1 MPGIVIVGAQWGD
14 EGKGKVTDLLAEQAQ
29 VVVRYQGGNNAGH
42 TVVIGQQTLKLHLI
56 PSGIHRPGVL
66 CVVGNGLVVD
76 PRAMVAEM
84 DELESKG
91 LDTSGLRISAN
102 AHLVMPYHLMLDG
115 VEEERRGGKS
125 LGTTRRGIGPTYTDK
140 AARYGLRMQDLLDM
154 AVFEEKLSQALE
166 QKNILLRE
174 VYGKEPLEM
183 EPILEEYGACA
194 ERLRPHVVD
203 ASLLVHKA
211 LTQSQNVLFEGAQ
224 GTLLDIDHGTY
235 PFVTSS
241 SPVAGGACTGV
252 GVGPRQIDGVIGVS
266 KAYTTRVGAG
276 PFPTELTDAVGDH
289 LVEVGREYGTTTGR
303 RRRCG
308 WFDGVIL
315 RYAARVNGLTGLAL
329 TKLDVLTGL
338 HRLKICVGYEYD
350 GQMLKEFPYQ
360 GAVLA
365 RCQPI
370 YEEMDGWTDEISG
383 ARAYDELPPQAR
395 AYVAR
400 LEELAGVPID
410 IISVGPEREQTI
422 LLIRCAKVAQVSP
435 NREAPDSIGT
445 FLA

>member
-42 TVVIGQQTLKLHLI
+42 TVVVGQQTLKLHLI

-66 CVVGNGLVVD
+66 CVIGNGLVID
-76 PRAMVAEM
+76 PRALVAEM
-84 DELESKG
+84 DELEANG

-115 VEEERRGGKS
+115 IEEERRGGKS

-140 AARYGLRMQDLLDM
+140 AARYGLRVQDLLDM
-154 AVFEEKLSQALE
+154 AVFEEKLGRALE
-166 QKNILLRE
+166 QKNALLTA
-174 VYGKEPLEM
+174 VYGKESLEM
-183 EPILEEYGACA
+183 GPILEEYGACA
-194 ERLRPHVVD
+194 QRLRPHIVD

-211 LTQSQNVLFEGAQ
+211 LTRGQNVLFEGAQ
-224 GTLLDIDHGTY
+224 GTLLDVDHGTY

-289 LVEVGREYGTTTGR
+289 LLEVGREYGTTTGR
-303 RRRCG
+303 PRRCG

-338 HRLKICVGYEYD
+338 PSLKICVSYEYD
-350 GQMLKEFPYQ
+350 GQVLNEFPYQ
-360 GAVLA
+360 GAILA

-370 YEEMDGWTDEISG
+370 YEEMDGWTEEISG
-383 ARAYDELPPQAR
+383 ARAYDELPSQAR

-410 IISVGPEREQTI
+410 IISVGPGREQTI
-422 LLIRCAKVAQVSP
+422 LVRSPCATQQ
-435 NREAPDSIGT
+435 
-445 FLA
+445 

>member
-14 EGKGKVTDLLAEQAQ
+14 EGKGKVTDLLSEQAQ
-29 VVVRYQGGNNAGH
+29 MVVRYQGGNNAGH
-42 TVVIGQQTLKLHLI
+42 TVVVGQQTLKLHLI
-56 PSGIHRPGVL
+56 PSGIHRPGVP
-66 CVVGNGLVVD
+66 CVIGSGLVVD
-76 PRAMVAEM
+76 PRTLLAEM
-84 DELESKG
+84 DELEANS

-102 AHLVMPYHLMLDG
+102 AHLVMPYHLILDG
-115 VEEERRGGKS
+115 IEEERRGGKS
-125 LGTTRRGIGPTYTDK
+125 IGTTRRGIGPTYTDK
-140 AARYGLRMQDLLDM
+140 VARYGLRVQDLLDM
-154 AVFEEKLSQALE
+154 AVFEEKLGRALE
-166 QKNILLRE
+166 QKNALLTA

-183 EPILEEYGACA
+183 GPILEEYGACA
-194 ERLRPHVVD
+194 ERLRPYIVD

-211 LTQSQNVLFEGAQ
+211 LAQGQNVLFEGAQ

-241 SPVAGGACTGV
+241 SPVAGGACTGA
-252 GVGPRQIDGVIGVS
+252 GIGPRQIDGVIGVS

-276 PFPTELTDAVGDH
+276 PFPTELSDAVGDH
-289 LVEVGREYGTTTGR
+289 LREVGHEYGTTTGR

-338 HRLKICVGYEYD
+338 PRLKICVGYEYE
-350 GQMLKEFPYQ
+350 GQVLKEFPYQ
-360 GAVLA
+360 GTVLA
-365 RCQPI
+365 HCQPI
-370 YEEMDGWTDEISG
+370 YEEMDGWTEEISG
-383 ARAYDELPPQAR
+383 ARAYDKLPPQAR
-395 AYVAR
+395 AYVTR

-422 LLIRCAKVAQVSP
+422 LLRSP
-435 NREAPDSIGT
+435 FAT
-445 FLA
+445 Q

>member
-29 VVVRYQGGNNAGH
+29 MVVRYQGGNNAGH

-66 CVVGNGLVVD
+66 CVIGNGPVVD
-76 PRAMVAEM
+76 PRALVTEI
-84 DELESKG
+84 DELEANG

-102 AHLVMPYHLMLDG
+102 AHLVMPYHLILDG
-115 VEEERRGGKS
+115 IEEERRGGKS

-140 AARYGLRMQDLLDM
+140 VARYGLRVQDLLDM
-154 AVFEEKLSQALE
+154 AVFEEKLGRALE
-166 QKNILLRE
+166 QKNTLLTA
-174 VYGKEPLEM
+174 VYGKEPLKT

-194 ERLRPHVVD
+194 ERLRSYIVD
-203 ASLLVHKA
+203 ASLLVHAA
-211 LTQSQNVLFEGAQ
+211 LTQGQNVLFEGAQ

-252 GVGPRQIDGVIGVS
+252 GIGPRQIDGVIGVS

-329 TKLDVLTGL
+329 TKLDVLSGL
-338 HRLKICVGYEYD
+338 PSLKICVGYEYD
-350 GQMLKEFPYQ
+350 SQTLEEFPYQ
-360 GAVLA
+360 GEVLA

-370 YEEMDGWTDEISG
+370 YEEMDGWTEEISG
-383 ARAYDELPPQAR
+383 VRAYDELPPQAR
-395 AYVAR
+395 AYVTR

-422 LLIRCAKVAQVSP
+422 LLRSPFVAQ
-435 NREAPDSIGT
+435 
-445 FLA
+445 

>member
-42 TVVIGQQTLKLHLI
+42 TVVVGQQTLKLHLI

-66 CVVGNGLVVD
+66 CVIGNGLVVD
-76 PRAMVAEM
+76 PRALVAEM
-84 DELESKG
+84 DELEANG

-115 VEEERRGGKS
+115 IEEERRGGKS

-140 AARYGLRMQDLLDM
+140 VARYGLRVQDFLDI

-166 QKNILLRE
+166 QKNALLTA

-183 EPILEEYGACA
+183 GPILQEYGACA
-194 ERLRPHVVD
+194 ERLRPHIVD
-203 ASLLVHKA
+203 ASLLVHEA
-211 LTQSQNVLFEGAQ
+211 LTQGQNVLFEGAQ

-252 GVGPRQIDGVIGVS
+252 GIGPRLIDGVIAVS

-276 PFPTELTDAVGDH
+276 PFPTELSDDVGDH
-289 LVEVGREYGTTTGR
+289 LREVGREYGTTTGR
-303 RRRCG
+303 PRRCG

-338 HRLKICVGYEYD
+338 PRLKICVGYELALSKVEGYD
-350 GQMLKEFPYQ
+350 GQVLKEFPYQ

-365 RCQPI
+365 RCQPV
-370 YEEMDGWTDEISG
+370 YEEMDGWAEDISG
-383 ARAYDELPPQAR
+383 ARTSDELPPQAR

-400 LEELAGVPID
+400 LEELAGVPVD
-410 IISVGPEREQTI
+410 IISVGPKREQTI
-422 LLIRCAKVAQVSP
+422 LLRSP
-435 NREAPDSIGT
+435 FATPQ
-445 FLA
+445 

>member
-29 VVVRYQGGNNAGH
+29 MVVRYQGGNNAGH
-42 TVVIGQQTLKLHLI
+42 TVVVGQQTLKLHLI

-66 CVVGNGLVVD
+66 CVIGNGLVVD
-76 PRAMVAEM
+76 PRALVAEM
-84 DELESKG
+84 DELEANG

-102 AHLVMPYHLMLDG
+102 AHLVMPYHPMLDG
-115 VEEERRGGKS
+115 IEEERRGGKS
-125 LGTTRRGIGPTYTDK
+125 IGTTRRGIGPTYTDK
-140 AARYGLRMQDLLDM
+140 AARYGLRVQDLLDM
-154 AVFEEKLSQALE
+154 AVFEEKLGRALE
-166 QKNILLRE
+166 QKNALLTA
-174 VYGKEPLEM
+174 VYGKDPLEIG
-183 EPILEEYGACA
+183 PILDEYGACA
-194 ERLRPHVVD
+194 ERLRSHIVD
-203 ASLLVHKA
+203 ASLLVHEA
-211 LTQSQNVLFEGAQ
+211 LTQGQNVLFEGAQ

-252 GVGPRQIDGVIGVS
+252 GIGPRQIDGVIGVS

-289 LVEVGREYGTTTGR
+289 LREVGREYGTTTGR
-303 RRRCG
+303 PRRCG

-315 RYAARVNGLTGLAL
+315 RYAARVNGLTSLAL

-338 HRLKICVGYEYD
+338 PRLKICVSYKYN
-350 GQMLKEFPYQ
+350 GQVLKEFPYQ

-370 YEEMDGWTDEISG
+370 YEEMEGWTEEISG

-400 LEELAGVPID
+400 LEELASVPID

-422 LLIRCAKVAQVSP
+422 LLRSP
-435 NREAPDSIGT
+435 FAT
-445 FLA
+445 Q

>member
-14 EGKGKVTDLLAEQAQ
+14 EGKGKVTDLLAERAQ

-42 TVVIGQQTLKLHLI
+42 TVVVGQQTLKLHLI

-66 CVVGNGLVVD
+66 CVIGNGLVID
-76 PRAMVAEM
+76 PRALVAEM
-84 DELESKG
+84 DELEANS
-91 LDTSGLRISAN
+91 LNTSGLRISAN

-115 VEEERRGGKS
+115 IEEERRGGKS

-140 AARYGLRMQDLLDM
+140 AARYGLRLQDLLDM
-154 AVFEEKLSQALE
+154 AVFEEKLGRALE
-166 QKNILLRE
+166 QKNAFLTE

-183 EPILEEYGACA
+183 EPILEVYGACA
-194 ERLRPHVVD
+194 ERLRPHIVD
-203 ASLLVHKA
+203 ASLLVHEA
-211 LTQSQNVLFEGAQ
+211 LTQGQNVLFEGAQ

-252 GVGPRQIDGVIGVS
+252 GIGPRQIDGAIGVS

-276 PFPTELTDAVGDH
+276 PFPTELSDAVGDH
-289 LVEVGREYGTTTGR
+289 LREAGREYGTTTGR
-303 RRRCG
+303 PRRCG

-338 HRLKICVGYEYD
+338 PRLKICMGYEYD
-350 GQMLKEFPYQ
+350 GQVLKEFPYQ
-360 GAVLA
+360 GAILA

-370 YEEMDGWTDEISG
+370 YEEMDGWTEDISG
-383 ARAYDELPPQAR
+383 ARTYDELPPQAR

-410 IISVGPEREQTI
+410 IISVGPKREQTI
-422 LLIRCAKVAQVSP
+422 LLRSPFAAQ
-435 NREAPDSIGT
+435 
-445 FLA
+445 

>member
-42 TVVIGQQTLKLHLI
+42 TVVVGQQTLKLHLI
-56 PSGIHRPGVL
+56 PSGIHRPRVL
-66 CVVGNGLVVD
+66 CVIGNGLVVD
-76 PRAMVAEM
+76 PQALVAEM
-84 DELESKG
+84 DELEANG

-102 AHLVMPYHLMLDG
+102 AHLVMPYHLILDG
-115 VEEERRGGKS
+115 IEEERRGGKS

-140 AARYGLRMQDLLDM
+140 VARYGLRVQDLLDM
-154 AVFEEKLSQALE
+154 AIFEEKLSQALE
-166 QKNILLRE
+166 QKNALLTA

-194 ERLRPHVVD
+194 QRLRPNIVD
-203 ASLLVHKA
+203 ASLLVHEA
-211 LTQSQNVLFEGAQ
+211 LTQGQNVLFEGAQ

-252 GVGPRQIDGVIGVS
+252 GIGPRQIDGVIGVS

-308 WFDGVIL
+308 WYDGVIL

-338 HRLKICVGYEYD
+338 PRLKICVGYEYD
-350 GQMLKEFPYQ
+350 GQVLKEFPYQ

-365 RCQPI
+365 RCQSI

-395 AYVAR
+395 AYITR

-422 LLIRCAKVAQVSP
+422 LLRSP
-435 NREAPDSIGT
+435 FVT
-445 FLA
+445 Q

>member
-14 EGKGKVTDLLAEQAQ
+14 EGKGKVTDLVAEQAQ

-42 TVVIGQQTLKLHLI
+42 TVVVGQQTLKLHLI

-66 CVVGNGLVVD
+66 CVIGNGLVID
-76 PRAMVAEM
+76 PRALVAEL
-84 DELESKG
+84 DELEANG
-91 LDTSGLRISAN
+91 LNTSGLRISAN

-115 VEEERRGGKS
+115 IEEERRGGKS

-140 AARYGLRMQDLLDM
+140 AARYGLRVQDLLDM
-154 AVFEEKLSQALE
+154 AVFEEKLGRALE
-166 QKNILLRE
+166 QKNAFLTA
-174 VYGKEPLEM
+174 VYGKEPLAM
-183 EPILEEYGACA
+183 EPILKEYRGCA

-203 ASLLVHKA
+203 ASLLVHEA
-211 LTQSQNVLFEGAQ
+211 LTQGQNVLFEGAQ

-252 GVGPRQIDGVIGVS
+252 GIGPRQIDGVIGVS

-276 PFPTELTDAVGDH
+276 PFPTELSDAVGDH
-289 LVEVGREYGTTTGR
+289 LREVGQEYGTTTGR
-303 RRRCG
+303 PRRCG

-315 RYAARVNGLTGLAL
+315 RYAARVNGLTSLAL

-338 HRLKICVGYEYD
+338 PRVKICVGYEYN
-350 GQMLKEFPYQ
+350 GQVLKEFPYQ
-360 GAVLA
+360 GMVLA

-370 YEEMDGWTDEISG
+370 YEEMDGWIEDISG
-383 ARAYDELPPQAR
+383 ARTYDELPPQTR
-395 AYVAR
+395 AYVTR
-400 LEELAGVPID
+400 LQELAGVPID
-410 IISVGPEREQTI
+410 IISVGPEREETI
-422 LLIRCAKVAQVSP
+422 LLQSP
-435 NREAPDSIGT
+435 FAT
-445 FLA
+445 

>member
-42 TVVIGQQTLKLHLI
+42 TVVVGQQTLKLHLI

-66 CVVGNGLVVD
+66 CVIGNGLVVD
-76 PRAMVAEM
+76 PRALMAEM
-84 DELESKG
+84 DELEANG

-115 VEEERRGGKS
+115 IEEERRGGKS

-140 AARYGLRMQDLLDM
+140 AARYGLRVQDLLDIT
-154 AVFEEKLSQALE
+154 VFEEKLSRALE
-166 QKNILLRE
+166 QKNTLLTA

-183 EPILEEYGACA
+183 EPILEEYRACA
-194 ERLRPHVVD
+194 ERLRPHIVD
-203 ASLLVHKA
+203 ASLLVHEA
-211 LTQSQNVLFEGAQ
+211 LTQGQNVLFEGAQ

-252 GVGPRQIDGVIGVS
+252 GIGPRLIDGVIAVS

-276 PFPTELTDAVGDH
+276 PFPTELSDDVGDH
-289 LVEVGREYGTTTGR
+289 LREVGREYGTTTGR
-303 RRRCG
+303 PRRCG

-338 HRLKICVGYEYD
+338 PRLKICVGYELALSKVEGYD
-350 GQMLKEFPYQ
+350 DQVLKEFPYQ

-370 YEEMDGWTDEISG
+370 YEEMDGWTEEISG
-383 ARAYDELPPQAR
+383 ARTYDELPPQAQ
-395 AYVAR
+395 AYVTR
-400 LEELAGVPID
+400 LEELASVPVD

-422 LLIRCAKVAQVSP
+422 LLRSP
-435 NREAPDSIGT
+435 FAT
-445 FLA
+445 Q

>member
-1 MPGIVIVGAQWGD
+1 MSGIVIVGAQWGD

-42 TVVIGQQTLKLHLI
+42 TVVVGQQTLKLHLI

-66 CVVGNGLVVD
+66 CVIGNGLVVD
-76 PRAMVAEM
+76 PRALVAEM
-84 DELESKG
+84 DELEANG

-102 AHLVMPYHLMLDG
+102 AHLVMPYHLILDG
-115 VEEERRGGKS
+115 IEEERRGGKS

-140 AARYGLRMQDLLDM
+140 VARYGLRVQDLLDM
-154 AVFEEKLSQALE
+154 AIFEEKLSQALE
-166 QKNILLRE
+166 QKDALLTA
-174 VYGKEPLEM
+174 VYGKEPLAM

-194 ERLRPHVVD
+194 ERLRPNIVD

-211 LTQSQNVLFEGAQ
+211 LTQGQNVLFEGAQ

-241 SPVAGGACTGV
+241 SPLAGGACTGV
-252 GVGPRQIDGVIGVS
+252 GIGPRQIDGVIGVS

-276 PFPTELTDAVGDH
+276 PFPTELTDAIGDH

-410 IISVGPEREQTI
+410 LISVGPEREQTI
-422 LLIRCAKVAQVSP
+422 LLRSP
-435 NREAPDSIGT
+435 FVTQLRRDK
-445 FLA
+445 

>member
-42 TVVIGQQTLKLHLI
+42 TVVVGQQTLKLHLI

-66 CVVGNGLVVD
+66 CVIGNGLVVD
-76 PRAMVAEM
+76 PRALVAEM
-84 DELESKG
+84 DELEANG

-102 AHLVMPYHLMLDG
+102 AHLVMPYHLILDG
-115 VEEERRGGKS
+115 SEEERRGGKS

-140 AARYGLRMQDLLDM
+140 VARYGLRVQDLLDM
-154 AVFEEKLSQALE
+154 AIFGEKLSQALE
-166 QKNILLRE
+166 QKNALLTA

-194 ERLRPHVVD
+194 QRLRPNIVD

-211 LTQSQNVLFEGAQ
+211 LTQGQNVLFEGAQ

-252 GVGPRQIDGVIGVS
+252 GIGPRQIDGVIGVS

-338 HRLKICVGYEYD
+338 PRLKICVRYEYD

-370 YEEMDGWTDEISG
+370 YEELDGWTDEISG

-395 AYVAR
+395 AYITR

-410 IISVGPEREQTI
+410 IVSVGPEREQTI
-422 LLIRCAKVAQVSP
+422 LGRSP
-435 NREAPDSIGT
+435 FVT
-445 FLA
+445 Q

>member
-315 RYAARVNGLTGLAL
+315 RYAVRVNGLTGLAL

-338 HRLKICVGYEYD
+338 TRLKICVGYEYD
-350 GQMLKEFPYQ
+350 DQVLKEFPYQ

-370 YEEMDGWTDEISG
+370 YEEVDGWTEEISG
-383 ARAYDELPPQAR
+383 ARAYDKLPPQAR

-410 IISVGPEREQTI
+410 MISVGPEREQTI
-422 LLIRCAKVAQVSP
+422 LLRSP
-435 NREAPDSIGT
+435 FAT
-445 FLA
+445 T

>member
-1 MPGIVIVGAQWGD
+1 
-14 EGKGKVTDLLAEQAQ
+14 
-29 VVVRYQGGNNAGH
+29 
-42 TVVIGQQTLKLHLI
+42 
-56 PSGIHRPGVL
+56 
-66 CVVGNGLVVD
+66 
-76 PRAMVAEM
+76 MVEM
-84 DELESKG
+84 DELEANG

-115 VEEERRGGKS
+115 IEEEGRGGKS

-140 AARYGLRMQDLLDM
+140 VARYGLRVQDLLDM

-166 QKNILLRE
+166 QKNALLKA
-174 VYGKEPLEM
+174 VYGKEPLEIG
-183 EPILEEYGACA
+183 PILEEYRACA

-211 LTQSQNVLFEGAQ
+211 LTQGQNVLFEGAQ

-252 GVGPRQIDGVIGVS
+252 GIGPRLIDGVIGVN

-289 LVEVGREYGTTTGR
+289 LREAGREYGTTTGR
-303 RRRCG
+303 PRRCG
-308 WFDGVIL
+308 WLDAVIL
-315 RYAARVNGLTGLAL
+315 RYAARVNGLTSLAL

-338 HRLKICVGYEYD
+338 LTLKICVGYEYD
-350 GQMLKEFPYQ
+350 GQVLKELPYQ
-360 GAVLA
+360 GTVLA
-365 RCQPI
+365 HCQPV
-370 YEEMDGWTDEISG
+370 YEEMDGWTEEING

-410 IISVGPEREQTI
+410 IISVGPERDQTI
-422 LLIRCAKVAQVSP
+422 LLSSP
-435 NREAPDSIGT
+435 FDA
-445 FLA
+445 

>member
-1 MPGIVIVGAQWGD
+1 MPGIVVVGAQWGD

-42 TVVIGQQTLKLHLI
+42 TVVVGQQTLKLHLI

-66 CVVGNGLVVD
+66 CVIGNGLVVD
-76 PRAMVAEM
+76 PRGLVEEM
-84 DELESKG
+84 GELEANG

-115 VEEERRGGKS
+115 IEEERRGGKS

-140 AARYGLRMQDLLDM
+140 AARYGLRVQDLLDM
-154 AVFEEKLSQALE
+154 AVFEEKLARALE
-166 QKNILLRE
+166 QKNALLTA

-183 EPILEEYGACA
+183 GFILEEYGACA
-194 ERLRPHVVD
+194 ERLRPHIVD
-203 ASLLVHKA
+203 ASLLAHKA
-211 LTQSQNVLFEGAQ
+211 LTQGQNVLFEGAQ

-252 GVGPRQIDGVIGVS
+252 GIGPRQIDGVIGVS

-276 PFPTELTDAVGDH
+276 PLPTELTDTVGDH

-338 HRLKICVGYEYD
+338 PRLKICVSYEYE
-350 GQMLKEFPYQ
+350 GQVLKEFPSQ

-370 YEEMDGWTDEISG
+370 YEEMDGWTEEISG
-383 ARAYDELPPQAR
+383 ARAYNKLPPQAR
-395 AYVAR
+395 AYVTR
-400 LEELAGVPID
+400 LEELAGVPTD

-422 LLIRCAKVAQVSP
+422 LLRSP
-435 NREAPDSIGT
+435 FVTR
-445 FLA
+445 

>member
-56 PSGIHRPGVL
+56 PSGIHRLGVL
-66 CVVGNGLVVD
+66 CVIGNGLVVD
-76 PRAMVAEM
+76 PRALVAEM
-84 DELESKG
+84 DELEANG

-115 VEEERRGGKS
+115 IEEERRGGKS
-125 LGTTRRGIGPTYTDK
+125 IGTTRRGIGPTYTDK
-140 AARYGLRMQDLLDM
+140 AARHGLRVQDLLDM
-154 AVFEEKLSQALE
+154 AVFEEKLGRALE
-166 QKNILLRE
+166 QKNVLLTA
-174 VYGKEPLEM
+174 VYGKEPLEV

-194 ERLRPHVVD
+194 KRLRPYIVD
-203 ASLLVHKA
+203 ASLLVHEA
-211 LTQSQNVLFEGAQ
+211 LAQGQNVLFEGAQ

-252 GVGPRQIDGVIGVS
+252 GVGPRQIDGVVGVS

-276 PFPTELTDAVGDH
+276 PFPTELSDAVGHH
-289 LVEVGREYGTTTGR
+289 LLEVGREYGTTTGR
-303 RRRCG
+303 PRRCG
-308 WFDGVIL
+308 WFDAVIL
-315 RYAARVNGLTGLAL
+315 RYAARVNGLTDLAL

-338 HRLKICVGYEYD
+338 PRLKIGVGYEYD
-350 GQMLKEFPYQ
+350 GQVLKELPYQ

-370 YEEMDGWTDEISG
+370 YEEMDGWIEEISG

-422 LLIRCAKVAQVSP
+422 LLRSP
-435 NREAPDSIGT
+435 FT
-445 FLA
+445 VQ

>member
-42 TVVIGQQTLKLHLI
+42 TVVVGQQTLKLHLI

-66 CVVGNGLVVD
+66 CVIGNGLVVD
-76 PRAMVAEM
+76 PRALVAEM
-84 DELESKG
+84 DELEANG

-102 AHLVMPYHLMLDG
+102 AHLVMPYHLILDG
-115 VEEERRGGKS
+115 IEEERRGGKS

-140 AARYGLRMQDLLDM
+140 AARYGLRVQAFLDLT
-154 AVFEEKLSQALE
+154 VFEEKLSRALE
-166 QKNILLRE
+166 QKNALLTA

-183 EPILEEYGACA
+183 EPILEEYRACA
-194 ERLRPHVVD
+194 ERLRPHIVD
-203 ASLLVHKA
+203 ASLLVHEA
-211 LTQSQNVLFEGAQ
+211 LTQGQNVLFEGAQ

-252 GVGPRQIDGVIGVS
+252 GIGPRLIDGVIGVS

-276 PFPTELTDAVGDH
+276 PFPTELSDATGDH
-289 LVEVGREYGTTTGR
+289 LREVGREYGTTTGR
-303 RRRCG
+303 PRRCG

-315 RYAARVNGLTGLAL
+315 RYAARVNGLTSLAL

-338 HRLKICVGYEYD
+338 PKLKICVGYELALSKVEGYD
-350 GQMLKEFPYQ
+350 DQVLKEFPYQ

-370 YEEMDGWTDEISG
+370 YEEMDGWAEDISG
-383 ARAYDELPPQAR
+383 ARTYDELPLQAQ
-395 AYVAR
+395 AYVTR
-400 LEELAGVPID
+400 LEELGGVPVD
-410 IISVGPEREQTI
+410 IISVGPKREQTI
-422 LLIRCAKVAQVSP
+422 LLRSP
-435 NREAPDSIGT
+435 
-445 FLA
+445 FLP

>member
-42 TVVIGQQTLKLHLI
+42 TVVVSQHTLKLHLI

-66 CVVGNGLVVD
+66 CVIGNGLVVD
-76 PRAMVAEM
+76 PRALVAEM
-84 DELESKG
+84 DELEANG

-115 VEEERRGGKS
+115 IEEERRGGKS

-140 AARYGLRMQDLLDM
+140 AARYGLRVQDLLDM
-154 AVFEEKLSQALE
+154 AVFEEKLGRVLE
-166 QKNILLRE
+166 QKNTLLTA
-174 VYGKEPLEM
+174 VYGQEPLEI

-194 ERLRPHVVD
+194 ERLRPHIVD
-203 ASLLVHKA
+203 ASLLVHEA
-211 LTQSQNVLFEGAQ
+211 LTQGQNVLFEGAQ

-252 GVGPRQIDGVIGVS
+252 GIGPRQIDGVIGVT

-276 PFPTELTDAVGDH
+276 PFPTELSDDVGDH
-289 LVEVGREYGTTTGR
+289 LLEVGHEYGTTTGR
-303 RRRCG
+303 PRRCG

-315 RYAARVNGLTGLAL
+315 RYAARVNGLTSLAL

-338 HRLKICVGYEYD
+338 PRLKICVSYELVLSEVEGYD
-350 GQMLKEFPYQ
+350 GQVLKEFPYQ
-360 GAVLA
+360 GTVLA
-365 RCQPI
+365 RCQPM
-370 YEEMDGWTDEISG
+370 YEEMDGWTEEISE
-383 ARAYDELPPQAR
+383 ARTYDELPPQAR

-400 LEELAGVPID
+400 LEELAGVPVD

-422 LLIRCAKVAQVSP
+422 LLRSP
-435 NREAPDSIGT
+435 FSS
-445 FLA
+445 

>member
-1 MPGIVIVGAQWGD
+1 MPGIVVVGAQWGD

-42 TVVIGQQTLKLHLI
+42 TVVVGQQTLKLHLI

-66 CVVGNGLVVD
+66 CVIGNGLVVD
-76 PRAMVAEM
+76 PRALVAEM
-84 DELESKG
+84 DELEANG
-91 LDTSGLRISAN
+91 LDTAGLRISAN

-115 VEEERRGGKS
+115 IEEERRGGKS
-125 LGTTRRGIGPTYTDK
+125 IGTTRRGIGPTYTDK
-140 AARYGLRMQDLLDM
+140 MARYGLRVQDLLDM

-166 QKNILLRE
+166 QKNALLTA
-174 VYGKEPLEM
+174 VYSKEPLEM
-183 EPILEEYGACA
+183 GSILKEYEACA
-194 ERLRPHVVD
+194 ERLRPHIVD
-203 ASLLVHKA
+203 ASLLVHEA
-211 LTQSQNVLFEGAQ
+211 LIQGQNVLFEGAQ

-241 SPVAGGACTGV
+241 SPVSGGACTGV
-252 GVGPRQIDGVIGVS
+252 GIGPRHIDGVIGVS

-276 PFPTELTDAVGDH
+276 PFPTELSDAVGDH

-315 RYAARVNGLTGLAL
+315 GYAARVNGLTGLAL
-329 TKLDVLTGL
+329 TKLDVLSGL
-338 HRLKICVGYEYD
+338 PRLKICVGYEYN
-350 GQMLKEFPYQ
+350 GQVLKELPYQ
-360 GAVLA
+360 GTVLA
-365 RCQPI
+365 GCQPI
-370 YEEMDGWTDEISG
+370 YEEMDGWTEEISG

-400 LEELAGVPID
+400 LEKLTGVPID

-422 LLIRCAKVAQVSP
+422 LLRSPFAAQ
-435 NREAPDSIGT
+435 
-445 FLA
+445 

>member
-42 TVVIGQQTLKLHLI
+42 TVVVGQQTLKLHLI

-66 CVVGNGLVVD
+66 CVIGNGLVVD
-76 PRAMVAEM
+76 PRALVAEM
-84 DELESKG
+84 DELEANG

-102 AHLVMPYHLMLDG
+102 AHLVMPYHLILDG
-115 VEEERRGGKS
+115 SEEERRGGKS

-140 AARYGLRMQDLLDM
+140 VARYGLRVQDLLDM
-154 AVFEEKLSQALE
+154 AIFGEKLSQALE
-166 QKNILLRE
+166 QKNALLTA

-194 ERLRPHVVD
+194 QRLRPNIVD

-211 LTQSQNVLFEGAQ
+211 LTQGQNVLFEGAQ

-252 GVGPRQIDGVIGVS
+252 GIGPGQIDGVIGVS

-338 HRLKICVGYEYD
+338 PRLKICVRYEYD

-370 YEEMDGWTDEISG
+370 YEELDGWTDEISG

-395 AYVAR
+395 AYITR

-410 IISVGPEREQTI
+410 LISVGPQREQTI
-422 LLIRCAKVAQVSP
+422 LLHSP
-435 NREAPDSIGT
+435 FVT
-445 FLA
+445 Q

>member
-14 EGKGKVTDLLAEQAQ
+14 EGKGKVTDLLAEQVQ

-42 TVVIGQQTLKLHLI
+42 TVVVGQQTLKLHLI

-66 CVVGNGLVVD
+66 CVIGNGLVVD
-76 PRAMVAEM
+76 PRALVAEM
-84 DELESKG
+84 DELESSG
-91 LDTSGLRISAN
+91 LDTSGLRIGAN
-102 AHLVMPYHLMLDG
+102 AHLVMPYHLVLDG
-115 VEEERRGGKS
+115 IEEERRGGKS

-140 AARYGLRMQDLLDM
+140 AARYGLRVQDLLDM
-154 AVFEEKLSQALE
+154 AVFEEKLGQALE
-166 QKNILLRE
+166 QKNALLTAI
-174 VYGKEPLEM
+174 YGKEPLEM
-183 EPILEEYGACA
+183 GAILEEYGSCA
-194 ERLRPHVVD
+194 ERLRPHITD
-203 ASLLVHKA
+203 ASLLVHEA
-211 LTQSQNVLFEGAQ
+211 LTWSQNVLFEGAQ

-252 GVGPRQIDGVIGVS
+252 GIGPRQIDGVIGVS

-276 PFPTELTDAVGDH
+276 PFPTELSDAVGDH
-289 LVEVGREYGTTTGR
+289 LREVGHEYGTTTGR
-303 RRRCG
+303 PRRCG

-315 RYAARVNGLTGLAL
+315 RYAARVNSLTSLAL

-338 HRLKICVGYEYD
+338 PRLKICVGYEYD
-350 GQMLKEFPYQ
+350 GQVLKELPYQ
-360 GAVLA
+360 GTVLT

-370 YEEMDGWTDEISG
+370 CEEMDGWTEEISE

-400 LEELAGVPID
+400 LEELAGIPID

-422 LLIRCAKVAQVSP
+422 LLRSP
-435 NREAPDSIGT
+435 FAT
-445 FLA
+445 Q

>member
-56 PSGIHRPGVL
+56 PSGIHRPEVL
-66 CVVGNGLVVD
+66 CVIGNGLVVD
-76 PRAMVAEM
+76 PQALMAEI
-84 DELESKG
+84 DDLEANG

-115 VEEERRGGKS
+115 IEEERRGGKS
-125 LGTTRRGIGPTYTDK
+125 LGTTRKGIGPTYTDK
-140 AARYGLRMQDLLDM
+140 VARYGLRVQDLLDM

-166 QKNILLRE
+166 QKNALLKA
-174 VYGKEPLEM
+174 VYGKEPLKM
-183 EPILEEYGACA
+183 GPILEEYRACA
-194 ERLRPHVVD
+194 KRLRPHVVD
-203 ASLLVHKA
+203 VSLLVHKA
-211 LTQSQNVLFEGAQ
+211 LTQDQNVLFEGAQ

-241 SPVAGGACTGV
+241 SPVSGGACTGV
-252 GVGPRQIDGVIGVS
+252 GIGPRLIDGVIGVN
-266 KAYTTRVGAG
+266 KAYTTRVGSG

-289 LVEVGREYGTTTGR
+289 LREVGREYGTTTGR
-303 RRRCG
+303 PRRCG
-308 WFDGVIL
+308 WLDAVIL
-315 RYAARVNGLTGLAL
+315 RYAVRVNGLTSLAL

-338 HRLKICVGYEYD
+338 LTLKICVGYEYE
-350 GQMLKEFPYQ
+350 GQVLKEFPYQ
-360 GAVLA
+360 GTVLA

-370 YEEMDGWTDEISG
+370 YEEMDGWTEKISG

-400 LEELAGVPID
+400 LGELAGVPID
-410 IISVGPEREQTI
+410 LISVGPKREQTI
-422 LLIRCAKVAQVSP
+422 LLRSP
-435 NREAPDSIGT
+435 FPS
-445 FLA
+445 

>member
-42 TVVIGQQTLKLHLI
+42 TVVVGQQTLRLHLV

-66 CVVGNGLVVD
+66 CVIGNGLVVD
-76 PRAMVAEM
+76 PRALVAEM
-84 DELESKG
+84 DELEANG

-115 VEEERRGGKS
+115 IEEERRGGKS

-140 AARYGLRMQDLLDM
+140 AARYGLRVQDLLNMD
-154 AVFEEKLSQALE
+154 VFEEKLVRALD
-166 QKNILLRE
+166 QKNALLTA

-183 EPILEEYGACA
+183 GPILEEYGACA
-194 ERLRPHVVD
+194 ERLRPQIVD

-211 LTQSQNVLFEGAQ
+211 LIRGQNVLFEGAQ
-224 GTLLDIDHGTY
+224 GTLLDVDHGTY

-289 LVEVGREYGTTTGR
+289 LLEVGREYGTTTGR
-303 RRRCG
+303 PRRCG
-308 WFDGVIL
+308 WFDAVIL

-338 HRLKICVGYEYD
+338 PRLKICVGYEYE
-350 GQMLKEFPYQ
+350 GQVLKEFPYQ
-360 GAVLA
+360 GATLA

-370 YEEMDGWTDEISG
+370 YEEMEGWTEDISG

-410 IISVGPEREQTI
+410 IISIGPEREQTI
-422 LLIRCAKVAQVSP
+422 LLRSP
-435 NREAPDSIGT
+435 FPP
-445 FLA
+445 